1 MQKVVGPIPRG
12 TTALQ
17 TVCRLINWLSVC
29 LCSQIQ
35 NLSAHHG
42 LSSLSFLSFI
52 PFQVTVSC
60 LISVS
65 QRRCEV
71 FVVYRCCDS
80 WIFRLFSAT
89 LKKTFLLL
97 VRRHSSPSVFCCFGS
112 LQGSQGFCKISVK
125 NIKISR
131 WLGWTWRVRLDR
143 SSRKLVVKEK
153 REWEL
158 AKSMKRV
165 VPCRTADSWVQLGSE
180 VMIGSSGGVRRNLKQ
195 QEDTHTCAHTHTCF
209 RERRRARDPGF
220 CHDSNFISVNVNT
233 SSHIFNAGAFTVCV
247 CVCVDWCT
255 HIWQDSTW
263 CSFFIF
269 GGRFSFCQRMMR

>member
-12 TTALQ
+12 TAALQ

-35 NLSAHHG
+35 NLPAHHG
-42 LSSLSFLSFI
+42 LSSLCFLSFI
-52 PFQVTVSC
+52 PFQVSC

-112 LQGSQGFCKISVK
+112 LQGSQGFCKIRVK

-131 WLGWTWRVRLDR
+131 RLGWTWRVRLDR

-165 VPCRTADSWVQLGSE
+165 VPCRTADSWVQAGVRGHDWQQWGSE
-180 VMIGSSGGVRRNLKQ
+180 EESKTTGRH
-195 QEDTHTCAHTHTCF
+195 THMRAHTYMFPGEETSAGSGILSRLKLHQCE
-209 RERRRARDPGF
+209 REHFLP
-220 CHDSNFISVNVNT
+220 HL
-233 SSHIFNAGAFTVCV
+233 
-247 CVCVDWCT
+247 
-255 HIWQDSTW
+255 
-263 CSFFIF
+263 
-269 GGRFSFCQRMMR
+269 